1 MAEPRPS
8 RALAIF
14 VVLVVIAAGIGG
26 IAFLYYEVNHKA
38 PAPPGFV
45 VQNGDNVTVDY
56 TGLFA
61 NGPQQGRVF
70 DTSIYSVAINNE
82 SWPKSLQY
90 SSRGGS
96 PSDYTPLPVHVG
108 PSAPSGGYSY
118 GGQTFRTVVTGF
130 WQGLIGLPGNQ
141 TKYLTIPPSLGYSFV
156 NSSCFIT
163 RNLTTIY
170 PVVVPLT
177 PPEFSDIFPKVPV
190 IAGTQFTDPVYGW
203 TDVILTVN
211 STSVT
216 YENLPSLGMTVNPTG
231 WPVVVTNLTSTTITL
246 TSQLSPAQDGLVL
259 GHASGNGVCGATTFT
274 ISQVNLGAGTYVED
288 FNPEVNGQT
297 LIFIVTVV
305 DIYPA

>member
-8 RALAIF
+8 PALAIF
-14 VVLVVIAAGIGG
+14 VVAVVIAAGIGG

-38 PAPPGFV
+38 PAPSGLT

-70 DTSIYSVAINNE
+70 DSSVYSVASNNA
-82 SWPKSLQY
+82 SWPKSLMY
-90 SSRGGS
+90 SFRGGS
-96 PSDYTPLPVHVG
+96 PADYKPLAVHVG
-108 PSAPSGGYSY
+108 PNAPSGGYSF
-118 GGQTFRTVVTGF
+118 GGQTFNTVVPGF

-141 TKYLTIPPSLGYSFV
+141 TKYITVPPSLGYSFV

-170 PVVVPLT
+170 PVVVTLT
-177 PPEFSDIFPKVPV
+177 PPEFRAIFPKIPV
-190 IAGTQFTDPVYGW
+190 DAGTQFTDPVYGW
-203 TDVILTVN
+203 TDVVLTVN

-216 YENLPSLGMTVNPTG
+216 YENLPSLGTTTNPTG
-231 WPVVVTNLTSTTITL
+231 WPVVVSNLTSTTITL
-246 TSQLSPAQDGLVL
+246 TSQLSPAQNGLVL
-259 GHASGNGVCGATTFT
+259 GHASGSGVCGATSFT
-274 ISQVNLGAGTYVED
+274 ISSVNLGAGTYVED

-297 LIFIVTVV
+297 LIFIVSVV
-305 DIYPA
+305 DIFPA